1 MELRCE
7 AGPTNPTSTTMLEYS
22 QCMSD
27 GEITAADR
35 RTLYKLLCKI
45 TRCNKGN
52 KGDKGNKG
60 NKGDAALSRRENSSE
75 GSQRSDLASAR
86 VS

>member
-7 AGPTNPTSTTMLEYS
+7 AGPTNPPSTTMLEYS
-22 QCMSD
+22 QCMSE

-35 RTLYKLLCKI
+35 RTLCKLLCRI
-45 TRCNKGN
+45 TRCNKGDEGN
-52 KGDKGNKG
+52 KGNKG
-60 NKGDAALSRRENSSE
+60 DKGDAALSRRENSSE
-75 GSQRSDLASAR
+75 GSRRSDLASAR